1 MAGQQTLESLAQQ
14 AHQDGGLAT
23 AGDGNHQGRAIY
35 DGGKDETGAFGV
47 IHHIDEQT
55 QLVGAL
61 INQGVDLEIVGGGHH
76 QDLIGQMGRR
86 KTLDQ
91 MSETAGKFG
100 EFGFNLGGDQG
111 QPCAC
116 RQQQTRLAQ
125 GHLAPA
131 YQQDGAAFQP
141 GKHR

>member
-23 AGDGNHQGRAIY
+23 AGDGHHQGRAIY
-35 DGGKDETGAFGV
+35 DGGKDETGTLGV

-55 QLVGAL
+55 QLVGTL
-61 INQGVDLEIVGGGHH
+61 IDQGVDFEIVGGGHH
-76 QDLIGQMGRR
+76 QQLTGQVRR
-86 KTLDQ
+86 GEALDQ
-91 MSETAGKFG
+91 MGKTAGKFG

-116 RQQQTRLAQ
+116 CQQQACLAQ